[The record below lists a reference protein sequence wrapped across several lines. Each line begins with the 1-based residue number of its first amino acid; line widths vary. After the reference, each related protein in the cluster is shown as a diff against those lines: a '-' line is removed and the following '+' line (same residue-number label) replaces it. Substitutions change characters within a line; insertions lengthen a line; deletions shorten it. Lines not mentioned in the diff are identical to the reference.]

1 MGYFYETETCS
12 LNGAPKESRTPNLQ
26 IRSLTLYP
34 IELWVHRITV
44 YSQFNELLQAIFC
57 TCVGTRFIYYYF
69 MVSGAP
75 FANG

>member
-1 MGYFYETETCS
+1 MEYFHETENCLEICS

-57 TCVGTRFIYYYF
+57 ILRRFI
-69 MVSGAP
+69 
-75 FANG
+75 